1 MPSAQASVLSGQLQV
16 VENCNNCHLSYL
28 RQRQLSCLSRDAV
41 SRTYAVGEPEEMEQ
55 WFFSEHAVGEAEEMY
70 QCCAHG
76 PGSTTREQMLSEKL
90 ERWKHGSIRQGVL
103 HGNCPNC
110 LFCVLKMGA
119 VLVTPK

>member
-1 MPSAQASVLSGQLQV
+1 MEQWFFSEHAVGEA
-16 VENCNNCHLSYL
+16 EEMN

-41 SRTYAVGEPEEMEQ
+41 SRTYAVGEAEEMEQ

-90 ERWKHGSIRQGVL
+90 ERWRNGSTRQGVL
-103 HGNCPNC
+103 HGNCPNY
-110 LFCVLKMGA
+110 LFCFLKMGA
-119 VLVTPK
+119 ELVTPK